1 MKKNEKVILVASAI
15 FAGLGLV
22 LNGLKQRESMSNDP
36 DKKFNFDEFLKAG
49 FLWGIGGGIG
59 SAILLFLAS
68 LGEEKEID
76 QEDFNEV
83 AYLSNVLASFKM
95 DEVDKAT
102 MSKGFEVR
110 KALHNNFKDILLGKP
125 TYQGSIP
132 QGSALS
138 GISDLDI
145 RVGFKKTSFLTLEE
159 MYFTVLEYFENE
171 FDDTQLVEVRQQKR
185 SIGLIFN
192 LLGTEVCIDVVPG
205 RRTNFI
211 KGGNEYNLF
220 ENANGIFDKPSR
232 IKMNPHKQ
240 ANLGR
245 NAYSV
250 SKITALL
257 KVLNEKE
264 ELSMKSVLIKELTK
278 SAFESNRGRL
288 PKRMDRQLLMAM
300 YYIRDNIQN
309 KIIFAPD
316 NKNIILSNSL
326 TDTQKRNIADHLDQT
341 IQSIETNPAEFQKHF
356 PLKEYL
362 FQPLLASSR

>member
-1 MKKNEKVILVASAI
+1 MKKNEKVILVSAAI

-22 LNGLKQRESMSNDP
+22 LSGIKQRESMNNDP
-36 DKKFNFDEFLKAG
+36 DKRFDFDEFLKAG

-59 SAILLFLAS
+59 SAILLFLVS

-83 AYLSNVLASFKM
+83 TYLKNVLSSFKM

-102 MSKGFEVR
+102 ISKGFEIR
-110 KALHNNFKDILLGKP
+110 KALHNNFKDLLLGKP

-132 QGSALS
+132 QGTALS

-145 RVGFKKTSFLTLEE
+145 RVGFKKTSFPTLEE

-171 FDDTQLVEVRQQKR
+171 FEDAQLVEVRQQKR
-185 SIGLIFN
+185 SIGLIYN

-220 ENANGIFDKPSR
+220 ENANGLFDKPSR

-240 ANLGR
+240 ADLGR
-245 NAYSV
+245 NSFSV

-264 ELSMKSVLIKELTK
+264 ELPMKSVLIKELTK
-278 SAFESNRGRL
+278 SAFEWNRGRL
-288 PKRMDRQLLMAM
+288 PKRIDRQLLMVM
-300 YYIRDNIQN
+300 GYIRDNIES
-309 KIIFAPD
+309 KIVFAPD
-316 NKNIILSNSL
+316 NKNIVLSNLLSN
-326 TDTQKRNIADHLDQT
+326 TQKRNVADHLDFI
-341 IQSIETNPAEFQKHF
+341 IQDVEKNPANFQIYF
-356 PLKEYL
+356 PLKEY
-362 FQPLLASSR
+362 FFEY